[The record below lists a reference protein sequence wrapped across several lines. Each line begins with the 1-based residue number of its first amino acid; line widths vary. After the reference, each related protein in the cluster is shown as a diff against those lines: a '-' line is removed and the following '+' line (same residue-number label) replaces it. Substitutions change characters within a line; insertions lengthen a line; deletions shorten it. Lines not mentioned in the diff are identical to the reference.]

1 MVIKSA
7 INSPQYNKQ
16 LKTIIANNKQLFYKK
31 HRKNTKMTKDK
42 INRQH
47 AYTFAPWFIK
57 KRPAIKT
64 IVSKF
69 QLDCEKILTCLPT
82 KIQVR
87 HLCYLHKN
95 TITIQ

>member
-1 MVIKSA
+1 MDSH
-7 INSPQYNKQ
+7 QYNKQ
-16 LKTIIANNKQLFYKK
+16 LKTIIANNKQLFCKK
-31 HRKNTKMTKDK
+31 HRNTTKMIKDK

-57 KRPAIKT
+57 KRPAMKT

-69 QLDCEKILTCLPT
+69 QLDREKILTCLPT
-82 KIQVR
+82 KLQVR
-87 HLCYLHKN
+87 HLCYIHKN